1 MVQLENGTILMA
13 MRNGQTDLTWFS
25 LPSVKSTDDGYTWS
39 YISQLDTNHHSA
51 GRYKRGL
58 RKPFRYVLP
67 KAERARAEGKRS
79 C

>member
-13 MRNGQTDLTWFS
+13 MRNCQTDLNWFG

-39 YISQLDTNHHSA
+39 YVSQLDTNPHSA
-51 GRYKRGL
+51 GRFKRGL
-58 RKPFRYVLP
+58 WKPFLYVLP